1 MYDVYVSAVSGKGDD
16 RSAHFLVIHAGLIG
30 LSIMPISMCK
40 YYREVEVPISIVT
53 IKQTVIDIL
62 SS

>member
-1 MYDVYVSAVSGKGDD
+1 MYNVYVSAVSGKGDD

-40 YYREVEVPISIVT
+40 YE
-53 IKQTVIDIL
+53 K
-62 SS
+62 